1 MVGCSLTEAFPD
13 TTVQAGKVARREE
26 RKKAKASSLSPGPA
40 LTFLKDADR
49 QSERPPPPPDAMI
62 KEGYADY
69 SSEGEVDVI
78 GKQKPP
84 KTTATASASSSQ
96 APIPSYFGKGA
107 DTESFADYSKSSTDN
122 PGYQLQGSDFTTAFS
137 AKGVEKA
144 SGGNALPTPSIDA
157 AWKPLSDGSNY
168 YNTHPAP
175 YDPGMHE
182 KQQQHNASPSSFS
195 REEKETLLKK
205 LDTLFARLEE
215 LETKRNEY
223 AHAEVT
229 LFILSGLFFIF
240 GLETMRKFK

>member
-13 TTVQAGKVARREE
+13 TTVPGKS
-26 RKKAKASSLSPGPA
+26 RKKAKASPGPA

-69 SSEGEVDVI
+69 SSDADVDVI
-78 GKQKPP
+78 GKAKPN
-84 KTTATASASSSQ
+84 KSANANANANANAAQ

-175 YDPGMHE
+175 YDPGQQE
-182 KQQQHNASPSSFS
+182 KQQQASASSFS

>member
-13 TTVQAGKVARREE
+13 TTVPGKSRREE
-26 RKKAKASSLSPGPA
+26 RKKAKASPSPGPA

-69 SSEGEVDVI
+69 SSDADANANVDVI
-78 GKQKPP
+78 GKGKPT
-84 KTTATASASSSQ
+84 KTASSSQ

-175 YDPGMHE
+175 YDPGPYDQE
-182 KQQQHNASPSSFS
+182 KQASASSFS

>member
-13 TTVQAGKVARREE
+13 TTVQAKAARREE
-26 RKKAKASSLSPGPA
+26 RKKAKGSPSPGPA

-69 SSEGEVDVI
+69 SSEGDAEVDVI
-78 GKQKPP
+78 GKQKPNKP
-84 KTTATASASSSQ
+84 TATANSNAGQ
-96 APIPSYFGKGA
+96 APVPSYFGKGA

-122 PGYQLQGSDFTTAFS
+122 PGYQLQGSDFNTAFS

-157 AWKPLSDGSNY
+157 AWKPLSDSN

-175 YDPGMHE
+175 YYPVQNEHE
-182 KQQQHNASPSSFS
+182 KQQQHNGASSFS